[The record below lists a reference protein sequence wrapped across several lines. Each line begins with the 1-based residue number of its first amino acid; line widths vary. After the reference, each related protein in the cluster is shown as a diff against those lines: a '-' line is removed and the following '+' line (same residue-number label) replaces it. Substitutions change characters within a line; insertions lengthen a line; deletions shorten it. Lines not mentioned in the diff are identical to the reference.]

1 MRVWLGVWCVAV
13 VLGAAPAYA
22 VEEIIDDFNDAHL
35 PGSLLC
41 APTAP
46 NPDCPANTF
55 NLGVFA
61 ANSSNSVTDTGLA
74 GAIGGSRGL
83 TVSVTTCSFCGMGQ
97 FDDRVVAGAEEGPM
111 GLFCYNSTPSADGS
125 FELLY
130 DAAGAGLNASLIFAA
145 GIRMLVAN
153 IDAASFPFSVTVPTD
168 LILDFAY
175 SSFTGIDGVDLSNI
189 SSIRV
194 LVDPSTAADLQ
205 IQRIATYGTPEMET
219 ACDDGLDD
227 DNDGLVDCRD
237 PDCVGY
243 SRNCVAL
250 APALSSAA
258 TVGLLGLLASIGG
271 LGILRLR
278 RRDI

>member
-1 MRVWLGVWCVAV
+1 
-13 VLGAAPAYA
+13 
-22 VEEIIDDFNDAHL
+22 
-35 PGSLLC
+35 
-41 APTAP
+41 
-46 NPDCPANTF
+46 
-55 NLGVFA
+55 
-61 ANSSNSVTDTGLA
+61 
-74 GAIGGSRGL
+74 
-83 TVSVTTCSFCGMGQ
+83 
-97 FDDRVVAGAEEGPM
+97 
-111 GLFCYNSTPSADGS
+111 
-125 FELLY
+125 
-130 DAAGAGLNASLIFAA
+130 
-145 GIRMLVAN
+145 MLVAN
-153 IDAASFPFSVTVPTD
+153 IDAASFPFSVTVTLASGANSATAMQAVPNVMPLPTD